1 MNENLTLKEIVI
13 NDQNY
18 QILNVQLQNGVS
30 YLRLQAITGK
40 EERINMTYLIQN
52 LYEQKVEEDMRL
64 GRFQNLED
72 MRQKISNVHEYLKDH
87 VMYQSLMRLDSNIRL
102 DQSILNQSLQKLL
115 KEYQQKNS
123 ENKVQMNGL
132 SNQAFEN
139 QGNKEEVMVNET
151 SNTILDN
158 KVGDPLA
165 DQMIQASRVNQSSES
180 LYQDLTSQKK
190 EMPLYSLNEIDK
202 TKLTVE
208 QIRTLE
214 EMMRYAKNEGVELL
228 TDYSL
233 NVFRV
238 KGTDNLVKP
247 VMKDGKVQI
256 EKYAKEE
263 NTKTTDQQTV
273 SKNPNFNMVSPEE
286 QRLIQSMSTPEL
298 ERYLQMVAKETS
310 VKHQALY
317 LFIYEELKRRKEK
330 QANKDLGK
338 EETLEKNKVLQK
350 TMNPTNLGYTN
361 TFLLTFLTGIV
372 GGILLVILKHL

>member
-30 YLRLQAITGK
+30 YLRLQANTGK

-87 VMYQSLMRLDSNIRL
+87 AMYQSLMRLDSNIRL

-115 KEYQQKNS
+115 KEYQQKNQ

-132 SNQAFEN
+132 SNQTFEN
-139 QGNKEEVMVNET
+139 QGNKEEVMVNES

-158 KVGDPLA
+158 KVGDSLA

-180 LYQDLTSQKK
+180 LYQGLTSQKK
-190 EMPLYSLNEIDK
+190 EISLYSLNEIDK

-247 VMKDGKVQI
+247 VMKDGKVQ
-256 EKYAKEE
+256 
-263 NTKTTDQQTV
+263 
-273 SKNPNFNMVSPEE
+273 
-286 QRLIQSMSTPEL
+286 
-298 ERYLQMVAKETS
+298 
-310 VKHQALY
+310 
-317 LFIYEELKRRKEK
+317 RRK
-330 QANKDLGK
+330 
-338 EETLEKNKVLQK
+338 
-350 TMNPTNLGYTN
+350 
-361 TFLLTFLTGIV
+361 
-372 GGILLVILKHL
+372 

>member
-30 YLRLQAITGK
+30 YLRLQANTGK

-102 DQSILNQSLQKLL
+102 DDSILNQSLQKLL
-115 KEYQQKNS
+115 KEYQQKNQ

-132 SNQAFEN
+132 SNQTFEN
-139 QGNKEEVMVNET
+139 QGNKEEVMVNES

-158 KVGDPLA
+158 KVGDSLA

-233 NVFRV
+233 NVFRI

-247 VMKDGKVQI
+247 VMKDGKVQV
-256 EKYAKEE
+256 ETFAKEE

-286 QRLIQSMSTPEL
+286 QSLIQSMSTPEL

-310 VKHQALY
+310 TKHQALY

>member
-30 YLRLQAITGK
+30 YLRLQANTGK

-102 DQSILNQSLQKLL
+102 DDSILNQSLQKLL
-115 KEYQQKNS
+115 KEYQQKNQ

-132 SNQAFEN
+132 SNQTFEN
-139 QGNKEEVMVNET
+139 QGNKEEVMVNES

-158 KVGDPLA
+158 KVGDSLA

-180 LYQDLTSQKK
+180 LYQELTSQKK

-214 EMMRYAKNEGVELL
+214 EMMRYAKNEGIELL

-256 EKYAKEE
+256 ETFAKEE

-310 VKHQALY
+310 TKHQALY

>member
-115 KEYQQKNS
+115 KEYQQKNQ

-132 SNQAFEN
+132 SNQTFEN

-158 KVGDPLA
+158 KVGDSLA

-180 LYQDLTSQKK
+180 LYQELTSQKK

-214 EMMRYAKNEGVELL
+214 EMMKYAKNEGVELL

-247 VMKDGKVQI
+247 VMKDGKVQV
-256 EKYAKEE
+256 ETFAKEE

-310 VKHQALY
+310 TKHQALY

>member
-30 YLRLQAITGK
+30 YLRLQANTGK

-87 VMYQSLMRLDSNIRL
+87 VMYQSLMHLDSNIRL

-208 QIRTLE
+208 Q
-214 EMMRYAKNEGVELL
+214 
-228 TDYSL
+228 
-233 NVFRV
+233 
-238 KGTDNLVKP
+238 
-247 VMKDGKVQI
+247 KV
-256 EKYAKEE
+256 
-263 NTKTTDQQTV
+263 
-273 SKNPNFNMVSPEE
+273 
-286 QRLIQSMSTPEL
+286 
-298 ERYLQMVAKETS
+298 
-310 VKHQALY
+310 
-317 LFIYEELKRRKEK
+317 
-330 QANKDLGK
+330 
-338 EETLEKNKVLQK
+338 
-350 TMNPTNLGYTN
+350 
-361 TFLLTFLTGIV
+361 
-372 GGILLVILKHL
+372 

>member
-30 YLRLQAITGK
+30 YLRLQANTGK

-247 VMKDGKVQI
+247 VMKDGKVQV
-256 EKYAKEE
+256 ETFAKEE

>member
-30 YLRLQAITGK
+30 YLRLQANTGK

-87 VMYQSLMRLDSNIRL
+87 VMYQSLMHLDSNIRL

-115 KEYQQKNS
+115 KEYQQKNQ

-132 SNQAFEN
+132 SNQTFEN
-139 QGNKEEVMVNET
+139 QRNKEEVMVKET

-158 KVGDPLA
+158 KVGDSLA
-165 DQMIQASRVNQSSES
+165 DQMIQASRVNQSSDS
-180 LYQDLTSQKK
+180 LYQELTSQKK

-214 EMMRYAKNEGVELL
+214 EMMRYAKNEGIELL

>member
-30 YLRLQAITGK
+30 YLRLQANTGK

-115 KEYQQKNS
+115 KEYQQKNQ

-158 KVGDPLA
+158 KVGDSLA

-214 EMMRYAKNEGVELL
+214 EMMRYAKNEGIELL

-247 VMKDGKVQI
+247 VMKDGKVQV
-256 EKYAKEE
+256 EKFAKEE

-286 QRLIQSMSTPEL
+286 QSLIQSMSTPEL

-310 VKHQALY
+310 TKHQALY
-317 LFIYEELKRRKEK
+317 LFIYEELKKRKEK
-330 QANKDLGK
+330 QLNKDLGK

>member
-30 YLRLQAITGK
+30 YLRLQANTGK

-115 KEYQQKNS
+115 KEYQQKNQ

-132 SNQAFEN
+132 SNQTFEN

-158 KVGDPLA
+158 KVGDSLA

-247 VMKDGKVQI
+247 VMKDGKVQV
-256 EKYAKEE
+256 ETFAKEE

-286 QRLIQSMSTPEL
+286 QSLIQSMSTPEL

-310 VKHQALY
+310 TKHQALY

>member
-1 MNENLTLKEIVI
+1 MDENLTLKEIVI

-30 YLRLQAITGK
+30 YLRLQANTGK

-87 VMYQSLMRLDSNIRL
+87 VMYQSLMRLDFNIRL

-115 KEYQQKNS
+115 KEYQQKNQK
-123 ENKVQMNGL
+123 NKVQMNGL
-132 SNQAFEN
+132 SNQTFEN
-139 QGNKEEVMVNET
+139 QGNKEEVMVNES

-158 KVGDPLA
+158 KVGDSLA

-214 EMMRYAKNEGVELL
+214 EMMRYAKNEGIELL

-233 NVFRV
+233 NVFRI

-247 VMKDGKVQI
+247 VMKDGKVQV
-256 EKYAKEE
+256 ETFAKEE

-286 QRLIQSMSTPEL
+286 QSLIQSMSTPEL

-310 VKHQALY
+310 TKHQALY

>member
-30 YLRLQAITGK
+30 YLRLQANTGK

-102 DQSILNQSLQKLL
+102 DNSILNQSLQKLL
-115 KEYQQKNS
+115 KEYQQKNQ

-132 SNQAFEN
+132 SNQTFEN
-139 QGNKEEVMVNET
+139 QGNKEEVMVNES

-158 KVGDPLA
+158 KVGDSLA

-180 LYQDLTSQKK
+180 LYQGLTSQKK
-190 EMPLYSLNEIDK
+190 EISLYSLNEIDK

-247 VMKDGKVQI
+247 VMKDGKVQV
-256 EKYAKEE
+256 EAFAKEE
-263 NTKTTDQQTV
+263 NNKTTDQQTV
-273 SKNPNFNMVSPEE
+273 SKDPNFNMVSPEE

-310 VKHQALY
+310 AKHQALY
-317 LFIYEELKRRKEK
+317 LFIYEELKKRKEK
-330 QANKDLGK
+330 QVNKDLGK

-350 TMNPTNLGYTN
+350 TMNSTNLGYTN

-372 GGILLVILKHL
+372 GGVLLVILKHL

>member
-30 YLRLQAITGK
+30 YLRLQANTGK

-115 KEYQQKNS
+115 KEYQQKNQ

-132 SNQAFEN
+132 SNQTFEN

-158 KVGDPLA
+158 KVGDSLA
-165 DQMIQASRVNQSSES
+165 DQMIQASRVNQSSDS

-214 EMMRYAKNEGVELL
+214 EMMKYAKNEGVELL

-247 VMKDGKVQI
+247 VMKDGKVQV
-256 EKYAKEE
+256 ETFAKEE

-310 VKHQALY
+310 TKHQALY

>member
-1 MNENLTLKEIVI
+1 MDENLTLKEIVI

-30 YLRLQAITGK
+30 YLRLQANTGK

-115 KEYQQKNS
+115 KEYQQKNQ

-132 SNQAFEN
+132 SNQTFEN

-158 KVGDPLA
+158 KVGDSLA

-247 VMKDGKVQI
+247 VMKDGKVQV
-256 EKYAKEE
+256 ETFAKEE

-330 QANKDLGK
+330 QANNDLGK

>member
-30 YLRLQAITGK
+30 YLRLQANTGK

-102 DQSILNQSLQKLL
+102 DDSILNQSLQKLL
-115 KEYQQKNS
+115 KEYQQKNQ

-132 SNQAFEN
+132 SNQTFEN
-139 QGNKEEVMVNET
+139 QGNKEEVMVNES

-158 KVGDPLA
+158 KVGDSLA
-165 DQMIQASRVNQSSES
+165 DQMIQASSVNQSSES

-190 EMPLYSLNEIDK
+190 EIPLYSLNEIDK

-256 EKYAKEE
+256 ETFAKEE

-310 VKHQALY
+310 AKHQALY
-317 LFIYEELKRRKEK
+317 LFIYEELKKRKEK
-330 QANKDLGK
+330 QVNKDLGK

-350 TMNPTNLGYTN
+350 TMNSTNLGYTN

>member
-30 YLRLQAITGK
+30 YLRLQANTGK

-87 VMYQSLMRLDSNIRL
+87 VMYQSLMHLDSNIRL

-233 NVFRV
+233 NVFRI

-247 VMKDGKVQI
+247 VMKDGKVQV
-256 EKYAKEE
+256 ETFAKEE

-330 QANKDLGK
+330 QANNDLGK

>member
-1 MNENLTLKEIVI
+1 MDENLTLKEIVI

-30 YLRLQAITGK
+30 YLRLQANTGK

-102 DQSILNQSLQKLL
+102 DDSILNQSLQKLL
-115 KEYQQKNS
+115 KEYQQKNQ

-132 SNQAFEN
+132 SNQTFEN
-139 QGNKEEVMVNET
+139 QGNKEEVMVNES

-158 KVGDPLA
+158 KVGDSLA
-165 DQMIQASRVNQSSES
+165 DQMIQASSVNQSSES

-233 NVFRV
+233 NVFRI

-247 VMKDGKVQI
+247 VMKDGKVQV
-256 EKYAKEE
+256 EKFAKEE

-330 QANKDLGK
+330 QVNKDLGK
-338 EETLEKNKVLQK
+338 EEALEKNKVLQK

>member
-30 YLRLQAITGK
+30 YLRLQANTGK

-115 KEYQQKNS
+115 KEYQQKNQ

-132 SNQAFEN
+132 SNQTFEN

-158 KVGDPLA
+158 KVGDSLA

-180 LYQDLTSQKK
+180 LYQELTSQKK

-214 EMMRYAKNEGVELL
+214 EMMRYAKNEGIELL

-256 EKYAKEE
+256 ETFAKEE

-310 VKHQALY
+310 TKHQALY

-338 EETLEKNKVLQK
+338 EEALEKNKVLQK